1 MTASAIAIHKFWT
14 HYEPDPQDPARLK
27 AVDWVAYGPI
37 GGHDRSVTHDR
48 VARLARLQPLEGSQN
63 PAVVMAHE
71 RWSIIEKH
79 YRAWLAGQEAPVDGT
94 PLAAWNALTPEQAD
108 VLRANSIK
116 TVEDV
121 AALTDTHIARL
132 PLPNLRELIRQARHF
147 IDAAEQTRFAASLAA
162 KEREIESLKAENAER
177 DAQIAALM
185 QKVDGLAAA
194 VGTREEQDKVDTES
208 PVPGRSRKHERTA
221 NKGHADRE
229 RARGE

>member
-1 MTASAIAIHKFWT
+1 MTTSAIAIHKFWT

-48 VARLARLQPLEGSQN
+48 VARLGKLQPLEGSQN
-63 PAVVMAHE
+63 PAVVMAHA
-71 RWSIIEKH
+71 RWSMIDKH

-132 PLPNLRELIRQARHF
+132 PLPNMRELIRQARHF

-162 KEREIESLKAENAER
+162 KEREIESLKAENADR
-177 DAQIAALM
+177 DAQIAALIG
-185 QKVDGLAAA
+185 KVDELAAVVA
-194 VGTREEQDKVDTES
+194 DKDQA
-208 PVPGRSRKHERTA
+208 SRPSA
-221 NKGHADRE
+221 G
-229 RARGE
+229 RARKASAQRDGEGA

>member
-1 MTASAIAIHKFWT
+1 MTTAAIAIHKFWT
-14 HYEPDPQDPARLK
+14 HYEPDPQDPAKLK
-27 AVDWVAYGPI
+27 AADWVAYGPI

-48 VARLARLQPLEGSQN
+48 VARLGSLQPLEGSQN
-63 PAVVMAHE
+63 PAVIMAHR
-71 RWSIIEKH
+71 RWSIIERH

-121 AALTDTHIARL
+121 AALTDAHIARL

-147 IDAAEQTRFAASLAA
+147 IDAAEQTRFAASLAE
-162 KEREIESLKAENAER
+162 KEREIESLKEENAER

-185 QKVDGLAAA
+185 QRVDDLAGRLAADA
-194 VGTREEQDKVDTES
+194 EPEAGS
-208 PVPGRSRKHERTA
+208 PTGKRAPGRA
-221 NKGHADRE
+221 GKGA
-229 RARGE
+229 G

>member
-14 HYEPDPQDPARLK
+14 HYEPDPADPARLK

-48 VARLARLQPLEGSQN
+48 VARLAKLQPLEGSQN

-71 RWSIIEKH
+71 RWSIIDKH

-132 PLPNLRELIRQARHF
+132 PLPNMRELIRQARHF

-177 DAQIAALM
+177 DGQIAALM
-185 QKVDGLAAA
+185 QKVDELAAGVA
-194 VGTREEQDKVDTES
+194 A
-208 PVPGRSRKHERTA
+208 RSDDASDGEAEKRGA
-221 NKGHADRE
+221 
-229 RARGE
+229 RARKSAA

>member
-1 MTASAIAIHKFWT
+1 
-14 HYEPDPQDPARLK
+14 
-27 AVDWVAYGPI
+27 
-37 GGHDRSVTHDR
+37 
-48 VARLARLQPLEGSQN
+48 
-63 PAVVMAHE
+63 MAHE
-71 RWSIIEKH
+71 RWSIIDKH

-132 PLPNLRELIRQARHF
+132 PLPNMRELIRQARHF

-185 QKVDGLAAA
+185 QKVDELAAGVA
-194 VGTREEQDKVDTES
+194 A
-208 PVPGRSRKHERTA
+208 RSDDASDGEPEKRGA
-221 NKGHADRE
+221 
-229 RARGE
+229 RARKSAA